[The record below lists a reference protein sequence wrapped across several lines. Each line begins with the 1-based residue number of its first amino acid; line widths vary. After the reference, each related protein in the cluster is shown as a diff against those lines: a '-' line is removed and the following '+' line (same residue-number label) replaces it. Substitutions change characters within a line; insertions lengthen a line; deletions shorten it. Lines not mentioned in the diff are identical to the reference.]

1 MGENSCVVQV
11 VACDVSVAWAGFLDS
26 PAGEGTRRAEKRREE
41 SVAERTSLSRGYNL
55 ENNVLSGGMH

>member
-11 VACDVSVAWAGFLDS
+11 VACDAPVAWAGFLGS
-26 PAGEGTRRAEKRREE
+26 PAGEGTRREGKRG
-41 SVAERTSLSRGYNL
+41 AERTSLGRGYNL